1 MTPETWVAFLV
12 AAILISVSPGAGA
25 VACMATGMRYGYR
38 LGIWNIFGMQVGI
51 ALQLALVGA
60 GLGAVLAAST
70 LAFTVLKWLGVA
82 YLAWLGWKAWHAP
95 AVPVEVDRAA
105 VPATTRS
112 ALFGQG
118 FLVNATNPKATVFF
132 LAVLPPFI
140 DPARPLL
147 PQYLA
152 VVATLTVVDLF
163 VMSGY
168 TLFAARV
175 LRLMRAPRQIRVMNR
190 VFGGLFIG
198 AAALLATFKRAV

>member
-1 MTPETWVAFLV
+1 MTLETWLAFLV

-25 VACMATGMRYGYR
+25 VACMASGMRYGYR
-38 LGIWNIFGMQVGI
+38 LGIWNIFGMQFGI
-51 ALQLALVGA
+51 ALQLAVVGA
-60 GLGAVLAAST
+60 GLGAILAAST
-70 LAFTVLKWLGVA
+70 LAFTVLKWLGVT
-82 YLAWLGWKAWHAP
+82 YLAWLGVKAWRAP
-95 AVPVEVDRAA
+95 PVPVEVDRAA
-105 VPATTRS
+105 MPATTRG

-140 DPARPLL
+140 DPMRALL
-147 PQYLA
+147 PQYLT
-152 VVATLTVVDLF
+152 VVATLSVVDLV

-175 LRLMRAPRQIRVMNR
+175 LRLMRAPRQIRLMNR

-198 AAALLATFKRAV
+198 AAALLATFKRAA

>member
-1 MTPETWVAFLV
+1 MSLETWLAFLV
-12 AAILISVSPGAGA
+12 AALLISVSPGAGA
-25 VACMATGMRYGYR
+25 VACMASGMRYGYR
-38 LGIWNIFGMQVGI
+38 LGIWNIFGMQFGI
-51 ALQLALVGA
+51 ALQLAVVGA

-82 YLAWLGWKAWHAP
+82 YLAWLGLKAWRAP
-95 AVPVEVDRAA
+95 AVPVAIDRAA
-105 VPATTRS
+105 VPATTRG

-140 DPARPLL
+140 DPTRALL

-152 VVATLTVVDLF
+152 VVATLSAVDLV

-175 LRLMRAPRQIRVMNR
+175 LRLMRAPGQIRLMNR
-190 VFGGLFIG
+190 LFGGLFVA
-198 AAALLATFKRAV
+198 AAALLATFKRAG